1 MSPIFRAVGASMP
14 ASYLESITYYFI
26 SKLPPKMGSFR
37 FRQFRGVRAGRICTF
52 TFGRRSLSSALA
64 HRGFPSELRF
74 PWRASVR
81 TANETSSGDAS
92 RAFGVARGG
101 HGTWQLA
108 YFLALYTRIMVRC
121 TWSCVRN
128 PRTLMQ

>member
-1 MSPIFRAVGASMP
+1 MP

-26 SKLPPKMGSFR
+26 SQLPQKWVHFGSVSSEGFA
-37 FRQFRGVRAGRICTF
+37 QEGSAPLLLGAV
-52 TFGRRSLSSALA
+52 RSLQ
-64 HRGFPSELRF
+64 RKRTGGFPSELRF

-108 YFLALYTRIMVRC
+108 YFLALYTRIIVRC

-128 PRTLMQ
+128 PWTLMQ

>member
-1 MSPIFRAVGASMP
+1 MP
-14 ASYLESITYYFI
+14 ASYLESIAYYFI
-26 SKLPPKMGSFR
+26 SQLPPKWVHFGSVSSEGFA
-37 FRQFRGVRAGRICTF
+37 QEGICTF
-52 TFGRRSLSSALA
+52 TFGRHSLSSAQA

-128 PRTLMQ
+128 PWTLMQ